1 MRRDREA
8 TGPESQGRRWPL
20 SKDLAPGRKLVDL
33 HCHLVPGV
41 DDGARSVED
50 AISYLESFR
59 EAGILRVVTT
69 PHLPASHVQSSWRER
84 IERRFEA
91 LQTAAQERV
100 PEVELTLS
108 FEIRIDEPESDL
120 SDPRLGLGG
129 GALLVE
135 FPQLML
141 PAFPDLMLT
150 SVVEQG
156 WRVALAHPE
165 RYTGIGHAY
174 GWIERWREAGA
185 LMVVNVGSLLGEYG
199 PEAEQVARH
208 MLALGHVDCL
218 ASDHHARPGRST
230 SLRDGWDRLSL
241 SPTPEA
247 ADLLTSTNPAAILAG
262 EECEPI
268 PPVDLSSALA
278 RRLRRMVK
286 GGRS

>member
-1 MRRDREA
+1 
-8 TGPESQGRRWPL
+8 
-20 SKDLAPGRKLVDL
+20 
-33 HCHLVPGV
+33 VPGV
-41 DDGARSVED
+41 DDGARTVED

-59 EAGILRVVTT
+59 DMGIRRVVTT
-69 PHLPASHVQSSWRER
+69 PHLTASHVQSAWRQK
-84 IERRFEA
+84 IESRFQA
-91 LQTAAQERV
+91 LHAAARERV

-120 SDPRLGLGG
+120 SDPDLGLGG

-150 SVVEQG
+150 SVQEQG

-165 RYTGIGHAY
+165 RYTGIGRSY

-199 PEAEQVARH
+199 PEAEQVSRL
-208 MLALGHVDCL
+208 MLARGHVDCL
-218 ASDHHARPGRST
+218 ASDHHARSGRST

-241 SPTPEA
+241 SPTPDA
-247 ADLLTSTNPAAILAG
+247 ADLLTMANPARILAG
-262 EECEPI
+262 EECEPV
-268 PPVDLSSALA
+268 PPVDLSSAIV
-278 RRLRRMVK
+278 RRLRKMVK
-286 GGRS
+286 GER

>member
-1 MRRDREA
+1 MRRARQA
-8 TGPESQGRRWPL
+8 TGPGSPGRRWPL
-20 SKDLAPGRKLVDL
+20 SSELAPAGRLVDL

-41 DDGARSVED
+41 DDGARSLED
-50 AISYLESFR
+50 AISCLESFR
-59 EAGILRVVTT
+59 DAGILRVVTT
-69 PHLPASHVQSSWRER
+69 PHLTASHVHSSWRKR
-84 IERRFEA
+84 IEKRFLK
-91 LQTAAQERV
+91 LQTAAQKQV
-100 PEVELTLS
+100 PEVELSLS

-120 SDPRLGLGG
+120 SDPGLGLGG

-141 PAFPDLMLT
+141 PAFPELMLT
-150 SVVEQG
+150 SVAEQG

-165 RYTGIGHAY
+165 RYTGIGRAY

-199 PEAEQVARH
+199 TEAEQVSRQ
-208 MLALGHVDCL
+208 MLTRGHVDCL

-230 SLRDGWDRLSL
+230 SLKDGWDRLSL

-247 ADLLTSTNPAAILAG
+247 ADLLTVTNPAAILAG

-268 PPVDLSSALA
+268 PPVDLSSALV
-278 RRLRRMVK
+278 RRLRRMVQ